1 MAQTFTRL
9 SVRDKILSRLRAY
22 PVITKSQ
29 VLLGN
34 THTTIPEIEAALNE
48 LMQEGV
54 VSTKEIALGK
64 TVYDVYFLAE
74 AEPLVEQ
81 YHAQHLAGGVSCA

>member
-22 PVITKSQ
+22 PVISKSQ
-29 VLLGN
+29 MLLGN
-34 THTTIPEIEAALNE
+34 AHTTMQEIEAELNR
-48 LMQEGV
+48 LIQEGV
-54 VSTKEIALGK
+54 VSSKEIALGK

-74 AEPLVEQ
+74 AEALVDG
-81 YHAQHLAGGVSCA
+81 YHAQHLSGGVPCA